1 MLYMSLKL
9 KISDIPQYQHRS
21 CEYSHKAAQR
31 NKGDHLV
38 LLFLKRKDCQERFAI
53 QAVHLQD
60 EAQMCAAVAYS
71 QGLDLRALGLD
82 IVLYRKVE
90 VARLLLNFG
99 IFIPLQA
106 REFCL
111 HWSICRVFACFGL
124 TELAAYESL
133 TLRHNPSHRQRVA
146 CLTKS
151 STKCWLISSSQRPFH
166 YPSTRNSILFLY
178 HVGLDA

>member
-1 MLYMSLKL
+1 MSLKL

-90 VARLLLNFG
+90 VASSTSQFWDLHPPSSTRILSSLVNLSS
-99 IFIPLQA
+99 L
-106 REFCL
+106 CL
-111 HWSICRVFACFGL
+111 FGL
-124 TELAAYESL
+124 TELAAYQSL
-133 TLRHNPSHRQRVA
+133 ILRHNPSHRQRVA

-151 STKCWLISSSQRPFH
+151 STKC
-166 YPSTRNSILFLY
+166 
-178 HVGLDA
+178 